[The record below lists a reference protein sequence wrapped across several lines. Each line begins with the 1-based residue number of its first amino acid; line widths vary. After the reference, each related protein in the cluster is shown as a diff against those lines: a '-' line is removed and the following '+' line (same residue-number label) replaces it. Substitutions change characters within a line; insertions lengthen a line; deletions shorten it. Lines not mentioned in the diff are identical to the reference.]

1 MAPCCARSCEVLL
14 ATSSSHTGKSRVRS
28 KMRFRSCSC
37 GPDMKNRISPPTSS
51 HLSAVSTSNIRFA
64 TRVQQTHPE
73 SIPQHVP
80 TLDSLSSSSQPQSA
94 HGSAA
99 QKHPRSWR
107 DHHHHFGLSTLFHR
121 TFRDTFPKNHYL
133 NLWSARNKVGNFLL
147 HLRRRDIQYLLHA
160 PRSDHT
166 WDVRIN
172 SANPS

>member
-1 MAPCCARSCEVLL
+1 
-14 ATSSSHTGKSRVRS
+14 
-28 KMRFRSCSC
+28 MRFRSCSC

-64 TRVQQTHPE
+64 TRAQQTLRCASIPRVFLCAFHAQTHPE
-73 SIPQHVP
+73 STPQHVP
-80 TLDSLSSSSQPQSA
+80 TLDSLSSHSQPQSA

-121 TFRDTFPKNHYL
+121 TFRDTFPRNQHL
-133 NLWSARNKVGNFLL
+133 NSWSARGKVGNFLL